1 MSLQQTAQNKIRW
14 HQALHYFAHPATP
27 LPASITLNRMTVATK
42 SDPKAGGKSELL
54 RDELEFYATRLR
66 QWQDAFRDVYFGF
79 RGLRGSERR
88 SFYVKSN
95 DCTICFFQ
103 ETTSSAVKPGDDEAR
118 DLPLLEMCRKLREQ
132 TTSLSSQPEYSANDG
147 DRKRKPK
154 PRLCAVMSQSTAR
167 VRKALHRLNI
177 EYATPYSSASST
189 QRDIGQFHLLE
200 EELTAM
206 ESHAR
211 TAAASSRA
219 PLPLQ
224 QNVHGA
230 DSLLY
235 FTGHQTVHGLYEF
248 LINRKRAY
256 CV

>member
-1 MSLQQTAQNKIRW
+1 MQQTAQNEIRW

-27 LPASITLNRMTVATK
+27 LPASITLSRMAVATK

-66 QWQDAFRDVYFGF
+66 QWQDAFRDVYFSF
-79 RGLRGSERR
+79 RGLRGSERS

-95 DCTICFFQ
+95 DCTVCFFQ
-103 ETTSSAVKPGDDEAR
+103 EMTSSAAKPANDEAR
-118 DLPLLEMCRKLREQ
+118 NLPLLEICRKLREQ
-132 TTSLSSQPEYSANDG
+132 TTSLASEPEEAENG
-147 DRKRKPK
+147 GKRKPRT
-154 PRLCAVMSQSTAR
+154 RLCAVVSQSTAR

-177 EYATPYSSASST
+177 QYLTPYSSVSST

-200 EELTAM
+200 EELTVM
-206 ESHAR
+206 ESQAR
-211 TAAASSRA
+211 TVAVSSRVT
-219 PLPLQ
+219 LPLQ

-230 DSLLY
+230 DSLLH
-235 FTGHQTVHGLYEF
+235 FTGHQAVHGLYEF